1 MFMQNL
7 SNTKIL
13 KIITKLLILLLLAKL
28 VSVIVW
34 WYLPSEGM
42 ELNVEKS
49 YRSEYQRV
57 DFKNMLIKS
66 KVLQAPTNTAT
77 NTRAYS
83 INSLVL
89 KGLYGSHFNGFAI
102 VAKKSTPKDTT
113 IVSVGEVYAGYTLK
127 EIKLT
132 QVIFTRSHKDY
143 VLLLDNAKVTSK
155 GKITKIA
162 NASNADSMEDVT
174 QRSVSKEDIKTYSK
188 DPSKIWKDIAIAPL
202 KKSGKIVGFQVNR
215 IKAGSKMASLGL
227 KKGDI
232 IIKANN
238 IELKSF
244 KDALNLY
251 KKIDTLKT
259 IALVV
264 LRNNQEKELIYEIY

>member
-1 MFMQNL
+1 MQNL
-7 SNTKIL
+7 SNTKLL

-28 VSVIVW
+28 VSIVVW
-34 WYLPSEGM
+34 WYLPSEGI

-66 KVLQAPTNTAT
+66 KVMQAPKNKAT
-77 NTRAYS
+77 NTTAYS

-102 VAKKSTPKDTT
+102 VAKKLTPKDTT

-127 EIKLT
+127 EIELT
-132 QVIFTRSHKDY
+132 QVVFTKSHKDY
-143 VLLLDNAKVTSK
+143 VLLLDNAGAKSK
-155 GKITKIA
+155 GKITKVA
-162 NASNADSMEDVT
+162 NKTGTMEDTT

-202 KKSGKIVGFQVNR
+202 KKNGKIVGFQVNR
-215 IKAGSKMASLGL
+215 INAGSKMASLGL
-227 KKGDI
+227 EKGDI

-251 KKIDTLKT
+251 KKIDTLET

-264 LRNNQEKELIYEIY
+264 LRNNQERELIYEIH